1 MANTSSTGDSGE
13 GRRVEH
19 TPEEEAAF
27 EARAETIGQY
37 ADLMA
42 ADLNA
47 QNYAATDEYYA
58 AVGRGATEDELRELR
73 RRNTRRLMPLA
84 YALLAVLIALI
95 VAYLLFYGNGTDGL
109 TGIDGDAL
117 SSEIAE
123 IAPPVPAATP
133 EEVLPPQVFT
143 ATCADC
149 GAVEQV
155 PLDLNKDAKYQF
167 AYETDGTRL
176 AIFTVVD
183 AAQYDDL
190 VATFESS
197 QGAAAAEGDQ
207 PQSPIELEGVGDK
220 AVIYGGSAI
229 FVTGED
235 CGVISGLPK
244 QDAGGV
250 QFMTLS
256 TEELETLARI
266 AVPRM

>member
-1 MANTSSTGDSGE
+1 MADTSGTGDSGA
-13 GRRVEH
+13 GKRVNH

-42 ADLNA
+42 ADFNA
-47 QNYAATDEYYA
+47 ERDAARAEYDA
-58 AVGRGATEDELRELR
+58 AAAGGATAAELHGMGR
-73 RRNTRRLMPLA
+73 RSEHRLLPLFV
-84 YALLAVLIALI
+84 ALIAVIAVLIA
-95 VAYLLFYGNGTDGL
+95 AYLLFYDNGTDTL
-109 TGIDGDAL
+109 TGIDDGAL

-123 IAPPVPAATP
+123 IAPPVPADTP

-155 PLDLNKDAKYQF
+155 PLDLNKEAKYQF

-190 VATFESS
+190 VSTFQYS
-197 QGAAAAEGDQ
+197 QEAAAAEGDQ
-207 PQSPIELEGVGDK
+207 PEPPIELEGVGDK

-256 TEELETLARI
+256 TKELETLARI
-266 AVPRM
+266 AAPRM

>member
-1 MANTSSTGDSGE
+1 MADTSGTGDSGA
-13 GRRVEH
+13 GKRVEH

-27 EARAETIGQY
+27 EARAETVGRF
-37 ADLMA
+37 ADLMV
-42 ADLNA
+42 ADLDA
-47 QNYAATDEYYA
+47 QQDAVREEYDAAYE
-58 AVGRGATEDELRELR
+58 RGATAVELHGMR
-73 RRNTRRLMPLA
+73 RRNEHRGMQ
-84 YALLAVLIALI
+84 LLTAVIAVILVLI
-95 VAYLLFYGNGTDGL
+95 VAYLLFYGNGTDTL

-117 SSEIAE
+117 SGDIAE

-190 VATFESS
+190 VATFAYS
-197 QGAAAAEGDQ
+197 QEAAAEGEQ
-207 PQSPIELEGVGDK
+207 PEPPIELEGVGDK

-229 FVTGED
+229 FKTGED

-244 QDAGGV
+244 QDAGGE

-256 TEELETLARI
+256 AEELETLARI
-266 AVPRM
+266 AAPRM

>member
-1 MANTSSTGDSGE
+1 MAS
-13 GRRVEH
+13 RRD
-19 TPEEEAAF
+19 PRRPA
-27 EARAETIGQY
+27 
-37 ADLMA
+37 LMLSVLVA
-42 ADLNA
+42 
-47 QNYAATDEYYA
+47 
-58 AVGRGATEDELRELR
+58 
-73 RRNTRRLMPLA
+73 
-84 YALLAVLIALI
+84 LIA
-95 VAYLLFYGNGTDGL
+95 AYLLFYGTGTDTL
-109 TGIDGDAL
+109 TGIDDGAL
-117 SSEIAE
+117 SGEIAEIAE
-123 IAPPVPAATP
+123 IAPPEPAATP

-190 VATFESS
+190 VATFEYS

-207 PQSPIELEGVGDK
+207 PEPPIELEGVGDK

-229 FVTGED
+229 FVTGDD

-244 QDAGGV
+244 QDAGGE

-256 TEELETLARI
+256 AEELETLARI
-266 AVPRM
+266 AAPRM